1 MSDFDV
7 YEDEMFNRGYTERDI
22 DVLLSGGVPND
33 PGLARLT
40 PVVDRL
46 KAHIPLDFD
55 STRMATFTAQAVKT
69 VPKSILVVPT
79 SVARPTGFSRRLAFA
94 PRFVGALAAIAL
106 LVGMSGIAVASNE
119 AAPGDTLYG
128 LDRAL
133 ERVGVGVGGAEERL
147 AEATVL
153 IGQGRAA
160 DALDHAVEAIDVAN
174 EVASVAL
181 QEAAERVG
189 GMSSENGN
197 AADVQ
202 ANVAAMLDWMT
213 TTKATGSDF
222 DQGVAERARQISG
235 PNTAANDSST
245 DGAKGGPPE
254 DVPAGPPDHA
264 PGGPPESIPSR
275 P

>member
-79 SVARPTGFSRRLAFA
+79 SVARPTGFSRRLAFP

-106 LVGMSGIAVASNE
+106 LVGMSGIAVASDG

-153 IGQGRAA
+153 VGQGRAA
-160 DALDHAVEAIDVAN
+160 DALDHAIEAIDDAD
-174 EVASVAL
+174 EQASDAL
-181 QEAAERVG
+181 EKAAERVG
-189 GMSSENGN
+189 GMSSENGS
-197 AADVQ
+197 AADVHT
-202 ANVAAMLDWMT
+202 NVAAMLKWMT
-213 TTKATGSDF
+213 TTDATGSDF
-222 DQGVAERARQISG
+222 GQGVVELARQIPG
-235 PNTAANDSST
+235 PNAAANDSPT
-245 DGAKGGPPE
+245 DGANGGPPE
-254 DVPAGPPDHA
+254 DVPAGPPDHV

>member
-1 MSDFDV
+1 MSDFGV

-33 PGLARLT
+33 PGLAGLT

-46 KAHIPLDFD
+46 KAHIPLEFD
-55 STRMATFTAQAVKT
+55 STRMMTFTAEAVKT
-69 VPKSILVVPT
+69 VPKSILVVAS
-79 SVARPTGFSRRLAFA
+79 SVARPTGYTRRLALA

-106 LVGMSGIAVASNE
+106 LLGMSGIAVASDG

-133 ERVGVGVGGAEERL
+133 ERVGIGVGGAEERL

-153 IGQGRAA
+153 VSQGRAA
-160 DALDHAVEAIDVAN
+160 DALDHAIQATDDADGK
-174 EVASVAL
+174 ASDAL
-181 QEAAERVG
+181 QMAAERVG
-189 GMSSENGN
+189 GMSPENGN

-202 ANVAAMLDWMT
+202 ANVAAMLEWMT

-235 PNTAANDSST
+235 PNAAANDSST

-254 DVPAGPPDHA
+254 DVPAGPPDHV
-264 PGGPPESIPSR
+264 PGGPPESTPSR

>member
-33 PGLARLT
+33 PGLAGLT

-46 KAHIPLDFD
+46 KAHIPLEFD
-55 STRMATFTAQAVKT
+55 STRMATFTAEAVKT
-69 VPKSILVVPT
+69 VPKSILVVAS
-79 SVARPTGFSRRLAFA
+79 SVARPTGYTRRLALA

-106 LVGMSGIAVASNE
+106 LLGMSGIAVASDG

-133 ERVGVGVGGAEERL
+133 ERVGIGLGGAEERL

-153 IGQGRAA
+153 VSQGRAA
-160 DALDHAVEAIDVAN
+160 DALDHAIEAIDDEKAGD
-174 EVASVAL
+174 AL
-181 QEAAERVG
+181 QKAAERVG
-189 GMSSENGN
+189 GMSSENGK
-197 AADVQ
+197 AAEVH
-202 ANVAAMLDWMT
+202 ANVASMLEWMT
-213 TTKATGSDF
+213 STKATGSVF

-235 PNTAANDSST
+235 PNAAANDSST
-245 DGAKGGPPE
+245 DGADGGPPE
-254 DVPAGPPDHA
+254 DVPAGPPDHV
-264 PGGPPESIPSR
+264 PGGPPEDRPSR